1 MKRRL
6 EALKRI
12 HALQQR
18 LRDLSTWRLAALERE
33 RMAVGDD
40 LGAVLAALERSPLA
54 LGATAGFG
62 ERRIR
67 ALALRIAALAAEGE
81 IERQRAAARA
91 VRAKLADHAVESAAA
106 RYRAL
111 KERRELA
118 ELIERSLRRPGSS
131 SGQA

>member
-6 EALKRI
+6 ETLKRI
-12 HALQQR
+12 HALQGR
-18 LRDLSTWRLAALERE
+18 LRDLAAWRLAALERE
-33 RMAVGDD
+33 RKALDDD
-40 LGAVLAALERSPLA
+40 LGAIFQAIAQSPFA

-62 ERRIR
+62 GRHIRVMER
-67 ALALRIAALAAEGE
+67 RIAALAAEGE